1 MISPIKANALSVTS
15 YYGKRTYTY
24 QGKKVTD
31 FHNGIDLIANP
42 RNNNAEI
49 VAVEAGTVT
58 GVQKTGEQYGTG
70 CYVRIRHDNGL
81 YTLYYHL
88 RSGSIV
94 VNKGDH
100 VSKGQKLGI
109 IGTTGVSTGIHLHF
123 QIDRGSSS
131 TSINPY
137 DYVFNGKN
145 IIDGGSTPTPAGQY
159 NIGDEVYIEGNLYR
173 SSNADSPAG
182 SIAKRKTRITR
193 YANGAKHPYNTT
205 GDLGW
210 MDASSITPIVTYTTG
225 NYKTRGAMNVRTG
238 AGTNNAIKKVKD
250 LTADGK
256 KHATNTSANA
266 NAVYKA
272 GTVFT
277 ALEIVTNA
285 YGVWGRSPSGWIC
298 IKGAS
303 GTVYCDKC

>member
-15 YYGKRTYTY
+15 NYGNRQYYY
-24 QGKKVTD
+24 QGKLVKD
-31 FHNGIDLIANP
+31 FHTGIDLMANP
-42 RNNNAEI
+42 RDNSAEI
-49 VAVEAGTVT
+49 RAVEAGTVT
-58 GVQKTGEQYGTG
+58 AVQKVGEQYGTA
-70 CYVRIRHDNGL
+70 CFVRIRHDNGL
-81 YTLYYHL
+81 YTLYYHM
-88 RSGSIV
+88 RSGSIC
-94 VNKGDH
+94 VNKGDR
-100 VSKGQKLGI
+100 VSKGQKIGI

-123 QIDRGSSS
+123 QIDKGSSS

-137 DYVFNGKN
+137 DYVFKGKE
-145 IIDGGSTPTPAGQY
+145 IIDGGSTPTPAGKF
-159 NIGDEVYIEGNLYR
+159 NIGDEVYVEGNLYV
-173 SSNADSPAG
+173 SSNADKPSG
-182 SIAKRKTRITR
+182 STPRKKTRITR
-193 YANGAKHPYNTT
+193 FANGAKHPYNTS

-210 MDASSITPIVTYTTG
+210 MDASSITPIITYNTG
-225 NYKTRGAMNVRTG
+225 NYKTKGNMNVRSG
-238 AGTNNAIKKVKD
+238 AGTNSAIKKVKD

-256 KHATNTSANA
+256 KHATSTSANA

-277 ALEIVTNA
+277 ALEIVSNE